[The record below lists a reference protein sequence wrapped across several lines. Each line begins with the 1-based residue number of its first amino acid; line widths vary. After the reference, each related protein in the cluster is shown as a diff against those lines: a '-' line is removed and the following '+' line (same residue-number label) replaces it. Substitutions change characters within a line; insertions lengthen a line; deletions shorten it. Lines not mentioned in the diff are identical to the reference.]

1 MRYLFALSSISLGK
15 QLLKKQTDEVNE
27 KKTYKAKRVHI
38 LGARKKAKKENRR
51 DLKGLRKGKK
61 REELKSTAK
70 MI

>member
-38 LGARKKAKKENRR
+38 LGARKK
-51 DLKGLRKGKK
+51 
-61 REELKSTAK
+61 S
-70 MI
+70 